1 MKLGKLWL
9 HDREEEEARKSQGQ
23 LEVLATNL
31 LLYMYLY
38 MQFPGTYVQNENV
51 NAMLGRKLSKTK
63 TKLEVGPSELPGT

>member
-9 HDREEEEARKSQGQ
+9 HDGEGEEARKSQGQ

-31 LLYMYLY
+31 LQYTYVY

-51 NAMLGRKLSKTK
+51 NAMLGRKL
-63 TKLEVGPSELPGT
+63 